1 MEGLFKTFNKSTDEL
16 LLSATQK
23 DVDEAFEKEKVFL
36 LEYHTAIKDA
46 ANKADKM
53 AKAHKR
59 QYNKKKIFILQFF
72 FLQFFYFI
80 VSIIKKIFLFYNFF
94 IL

>member
-23 DVDEAFEKEKVFL
+23 DVDDTFEKEKNFL

-46 ANKADKM
+46 ANKADRM
-53 AKAHKR
+53 ARAHK
-59 QYNKKKIFILQFF
+59 
-72 FLQFFYFI
+72 
-80 VSIIKKIFLFYNFF
+80 S
-94 IL
+94 